1 MCSALIFDCFRWMF
15 MFFGIQHVPRSC
27 EELNDAE
34 DCLAKGVRV
43 SILEK
48 MGASRK
54 KKQDLPKQ
62 ELRFVTAFTGE
73 ASCSSMVAMEH
84 SCSRAVPPLV
94 VRTGSSLCKLQLRS
108 VIIRHGLFTEQCHFT
123 GCRRWHD
130 LLQHWGAPLLLSY
143 VCGQGVGLSR
153 DGGCS

>member
-34 DCLAKGVRV
+34 VCLANGVRD

-73 ASCSSMVAMEH
+73 ASCSSIVAMEH

-94 VRTGSSLCKLQLRS
+94 VRTGSSLCKASTPECDHPPWALHRA
-108 VIIRHGLFTEQCHFT
+108 V
-123 GCRRWHD
+123 
-130 LLQHWGAPLLLSY
+130 PLHR
-143 VCGQGVGLSR
+143 VPTMA
-153 DGGCS
+153 

>member
-1 MCSALIFDCFRWMF
+1 

-34 DCLAKGVRV
+34 VCLASGVRV

-73 ASCSSMVAMEH
+73 ASCSSMVTMEH
-84 SCSRAVPPLV
+84 SRARGENRLKPLKAPEFDHLPWAHHRAVPLHRVP
-94 VRTGSSLCKLQLRS
+94 TM
-108 VIIRHGLFTEQCHFT
+108 
-123 GCRRWHD
+123 
-130 LLQHWGAPLLLSY
+130 A
-143 VCGQGVGLSR
+143 
-153 DGGCS
+153 